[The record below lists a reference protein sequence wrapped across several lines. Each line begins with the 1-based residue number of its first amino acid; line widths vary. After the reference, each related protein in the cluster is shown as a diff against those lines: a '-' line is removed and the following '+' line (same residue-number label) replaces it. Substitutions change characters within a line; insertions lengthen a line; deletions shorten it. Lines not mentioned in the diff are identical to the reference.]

1 MYIKYLFNHFL
12 NGHTDNFCSSRMS
25 ESQLYFGFDKGLPRS
40 KTYLSCEGEGA
51 LLYIFINIKRSGSLI
66 LSKYDTNSSPLC
78 ACNSGSEF

>member
-1 MYIKYLFNHFL
+1 MVTQIIFVLQECQNHSCILVLIKVFL
-12 NGHTDNFCSSRMS
+12 GQKHTS
-25 ESQLYFGFDKGLPRS
+25 
-40 KTYLSCEGEGA
+40 LSCEREGA